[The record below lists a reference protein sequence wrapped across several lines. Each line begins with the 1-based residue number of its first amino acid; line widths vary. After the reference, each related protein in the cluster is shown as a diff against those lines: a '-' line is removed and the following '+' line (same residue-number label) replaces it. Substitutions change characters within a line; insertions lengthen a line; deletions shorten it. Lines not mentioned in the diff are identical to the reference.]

1 MSAQPASVSE
11 TELLFLPR
19 AGFWER
25 MGAAFLDVMLIA
37 VVNGL
42 INGGALGFLIA
53 LAYFAGMWTW
63 RGTTIGGIV
72 LNLRVVR
79 YDGRPMSFAVALVRS
94 LMAAFS
100 VIVLFL
106 GFLWVAFTEDR
117 QAWHDKIAGTIVVRQ
132 PRGMPLLCL

>member
-1 MSAQPASVSE
+1 
-11 TELLFLPR
+11 
-19 AGFWER
+19 

-42 INGGALGFLIA
+42 IHGGGLGFLIA

-79 YDGRPMSFAVALVRS
+79 YDGQPMSFAVALVRS
-94 LMAAFS
+94 LMSAFS
-100 VIVLFL
+100 VIVFFL
-106 GFLWVAFTEDR
+106 GFLWIAFTEER

-132 PRGMPLLCL
+132 PKGLPLLCL